1 MNLLSFYGYAIALG
15 GSLSVIPFD
24 LSKSQKIYFYQIS
37 LEALLMTSLIF
48 FCFSAFALLTSKR
61 VLIYL
66 GVSSALFI
74 LSIINIF
81 IWNGKLEL
89 IIGMIMAVGYI
100 IVDTQHIIQ
109 KANYGYNND
118 TLMDAKMLFVDFA
131 NIFIKILIYLLKEKQ
146 KEEKEKDKEE

>member
-81 IWNGKLEL
+81 IWNGKLEI
-89 IIGMIMAVGYI
+89 IIGMVMAVGYI
-100 IVDTQHIIQ
+100 IVDTQEIIHR
-109 KANYGYNND
+109 ANYGGDYN
-118 TLMDAKMLFVDFA
+118 TLIDAKMLFIDFA
-131 NIFIKILIYLLKEKQ
+131 NIFIKILIHLM
-146 KEEKEKDKEE
+146 KEKDKEDKEKDK